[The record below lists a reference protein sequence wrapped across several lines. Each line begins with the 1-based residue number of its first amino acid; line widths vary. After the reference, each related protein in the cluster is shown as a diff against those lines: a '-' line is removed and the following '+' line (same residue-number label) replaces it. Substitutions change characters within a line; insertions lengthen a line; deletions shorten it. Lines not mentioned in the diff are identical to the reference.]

1 MKFEAN
7 IDNEI
12 NKGILAKLG
21 KVVAFAQH
29 FDH

>member
-1 MKFEAN
+1 MKFKVKN
-7 IDNEI
+7 DNEI
-12 NKGILAKLG
+12 NKGISAKLG

>member
-1 MKFEAN
+1 MKFKVKN
-7 IDNEI
+7 DNEI